1 MSDVSK
7 IEANGTSYDISDDV
21 ARAELQNKIY
31 TISVGAFSS
40 FPVTVN
46 DSNITSDMVVLSATW
61 SNPSAITSDVV
72 YTTTTGVLQLTG
84 TISGNT
90 TATIVLGRST
100 F

>member
-7 IEANGTSYDISDDV
+7 IEANGTSYDIKDAT
-21 ARAELQNKIY
+21 ARADLLNKIY
-31 TISVGAFSS
+31 TVSVATFSA

-46 DSNITSDMVVLSATW
+46 DANITSDMVVLSVTW
-61 SNPSAITSDVV
+61 SNPSAIISDVT

-84 TISGNT
+84 TVNGST
-90 TATIVLGRST
+90 TATITLGRSA